1 MKGIVYILKSKV
13 TNKYY
18 VGSTSNLER
27 RIKDHNFGNTPSTK
41 SMRPWILCFSQEF
54 ESLEIARRIERRLKS
69 LKRRD
74 YLSKIIADGVV
85 KLASSG
91 CSSDG

>member
-1 MKGIVYILKSKV
+1 
-13 TNKYY
+13 
-18 VGSTSNLER
+18 
-27 RIKDHNFGNTPSTK
+27 
-41 SMRPWILCFSQEF
+41 MRPWALCFSQEF
-54 ESLEIARRIERRLKS
+54 ESLEIARMVERKLKK
-69 LKRRD
+69 LKRKD